1 MTSYNGITM
10 ETGPYY
16 RYGKIYFYIR
26 KPDNGFE
33 NKLT

>member
-16 RYGKIYFYIR
+16 KYGKIYFIS
-26 KPDNGFE
+26 E
-33 NKLT
+33 NLTMVLKTN